1 MYLALYRKYRPK
13 TFDQVIGQ
21 NHIIKTLQ
29 NQITLDKVGHAYL
42 FCGSRGT
49 GKTSTAKIFAKEIN
63 CTCGGGGNCAF
74 CNNNLSLDILEIDAA
89 SNNGVDEIRDLRE
102 KVKYP
107 PVDGKYKVYII
118 DEVHMLSPSAFNALL
133 KTLEEPPK
141 HAVFILAT
149 TEVHKLPATILS
161 RCMRF
166 DFKLVS
172 VEELAE
178 LLKKIFTLEGVEFDE
193 QSVNLIARA
202 GEGSVRDTLS
212 IADRCVSFAG
222 NKLSANKVVEV
233 LGATEK
239 QSLIDIA
246 DTLLNKTVGEAI
258 MQLDKVLSGG
268 KSPLVLSKD
277 LVYYFRDLL
286 IINTLKEKAASVVV
300 ASKSDYQQMV
310 EQATDA
316 NYAKITKTIELLSSV
331 EADLRYSV
339 QPRIV
344 LETCIIR
351 LFEQQSLQERIEK
364 LEQIIASG
372 NFVRPQTMQA
382 AQTQPVKF
390 QETKVEVKT
399 QEPVQTVK
407 QETLPAAGEKLL
419 GQILTYLREQ
429 KLMSL
434 LMACRQINKIVVS
447 NNVAK
452 LFIKDS
458 AAISMINNERYS
470 KILNDYLNNF
480 GLKFEVANTASSG
493 GDLGELSSKLGG
505 RLEIK

>member
-1 MYLALYRKYRPK
+1 
-13 TFDQVIGQ
+13 
-21 NHIIKTLQ
+21 
-29 NQITLDKVGHAYL
+29 
-42 FCGSRGT
+42 
-49 GKTSTAKIFAKEIN
+49 
-63 CTCGGGGNCAF
+63 
-74 CNNNLSLDILEIDAA
+74 
-89 SNNGVDEIRDLRE
+89 
-102 KVKYP
+102 
-107 PVDGKYKVYII
+107 
-118 DEVHMLSPSAFNALL
+118 
-133 KTLEEPPK
+133 
-141 HAVFILAT
+141 
-149 TEVHKLPATILS
+149 
-161 RCMRF
+161 
-166 DFKLVS
+166 
-172 VEELAE
+172 
-178 LLKKIFTLEGVEFDE
+178 
-193 QSVNLIARA
+193 
-202 GEGSVRDTLS
+202 
-212 IADRCVSFAG
+212 
-222 NKLSANKVVEV
+222 
-233 LGATEK
+233 
-239 QSLIDIA
+239 
-246 DTLLNKTVGEAI
+246 